1 MKKFLKNVKQEM
13 KKIKW
18 PSRKDMIKYSIA
30 TLTIILFF
38 CMFFIASD
46 VLISDIEEVVFQ
58 VTNNGYV
65 SLGEPGNADCYVSS
79 YENEFYCY

>member
-1 MKKFLKNVKQEM
+1 MKKFFKNVKQEM

-18 PSRKDMIKYSIA
+18 PSRKDMSNYSIA

-46 VLISDIEEVVFQ
+46 VLISGIKE
-58 VTNNGYV
+58 
-65 SLGEPGNADCYVSS
+65 LMK
-79 YENEFYCY
+79 